1 MSQSTAIRVEH
12 ITKRYGKKLA
22 LHDFSLEVP
31 TGKVVGILGAN
42 GAGKS
47 TLFRMIAGMVQP
59 EQGTVEVLG
68 RQPSWETN
76 RDIAYLP
83 DRARWF
89 EKHSVKQALD
99 WAEHLWPGF
108 DRKRAEELISFM
120 KLQSDMPV
128 QGMSKGQEAR
138 LMLSMCMARNVP
150 LLMLD
155 EPFSGIDLISR
166 ERIISA
172 IIDNLAEREQTVLI
186 STHEIHEAESLFD
199 YVVFMDNGQ
208 VVLEGDVEQLRSE
221 QGSMESV
228 YRTLYR

>member
-1 MSQSTAIRVEH
+1 MNQSIAIRAEQ

-22 LHDFSLEVP
+22 LHDFSLEIP
-31 TGKVVGILGAN
+31 AGKVVGILGAN

-47 TLFRMIAGMVQP
+47 TLFRMITGMVQP
-59 EQGTVEVLG
+59 EEGTLQVLG
-68 RQPSWETN
+68 GKPGWKTN
-76 RDIAYLP
+76 KDIAYLP
-83 DRARWF
+83 DRARWY

-99 WAEHLWPGF
+99 WAEHLLPGF

-128 QGMSKGQEAR
+128 RGMSKGQEAR
-138 LMLSMCMARNVP
+138 LMLSICMARNVP
-150 LLMLD
+150 LLILD

-199 YVVFMDNGQ
+199 DVVFMDCGQ
-208 VVLEGDVEQLRSE
+208 VVLQGNVEQLRSE

-228 YRTLYR
+228 YRNLYR